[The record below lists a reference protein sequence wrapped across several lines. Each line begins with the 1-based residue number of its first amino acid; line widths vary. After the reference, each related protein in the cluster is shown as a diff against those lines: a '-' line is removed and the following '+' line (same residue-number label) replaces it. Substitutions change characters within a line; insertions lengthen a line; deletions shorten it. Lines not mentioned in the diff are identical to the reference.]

1 MNSNVI
7 KIIESKEEFTEDSF
21 KNLET
26 EPISAGLY
34 QENGFLTN
42 RRDCVWE
49 LNDQD
54 AEQAYQ
60 HLISDCSCLVDD
72 GLKILGNEAYH
83 CCHINKDDLAKYISC
98 FMDKLKDRV
107 DSIMRTWGEHPEG
120 TTTEMQRLEELL
132 HADSYYIDIDNY
144 YETLDQYLF
153 ETYNCIL
160 ELGLDKIYIV
170 FNGAL
175 NYHY

>member
-42 RRDCVWE
+42 RRDFVYE
-49 LNDQD
+49 LNDYD

-60 HLISDCSCLVDD
+60 HLISACSCLVDN
-72 GLKILGNEAYH
+72 GLKVLGKETYH
-83 CCHINKDDLAKYISC
+83 CCHINKDGLAKYISC
-98 FMDKLKDRV
+98 FIGKLKDRTGN
-107 DSIMRTWGEHPEG
+107 IMQTWDEHPEG
-120 TTTEMQRLEELL
+120 ITTEMHRLEELL
-132 HADSYYIDIDNY
+132 HADDYYIDVDNY

-153 ETYNCIL
+153 ETYNCML